1 MEENL
6 KLLSKYRFNLSRQQ
20 FKTFKGQIL
29 AGDINAFRN
38 GLMKVLERDKNERI
52 HNRQTNRASDQ
63 NRHRR

>member
-29 AGDINAFRN
+29 AGDINGFRK
-38 GLMKVLERDKNERI
+38 GLFSLIMKKKGYSDERV
-52 HNRQTNRASDQ
+52 HNRKTNRVT
-63 NRHRR
+63 N